1 MLSELHT
8 ATAIIHIITTGT
20 VGNLSLQSIRI
31 IVNGEPREIPPQES
45 VASLLRFLDLP
56 LERVAVELNKVIVRK
71 RDWDSTSVV
80 DGSQIEVVEF
90 VGGG

>member
-1 MLSELHT
+1 M
-8 ATAIIHIITTGT
+8 
-20 VGNLSLQSIRI
+20 RI